1 MGLRLEGLSKRYV
14 SPDGSAVPVI
24 DVESF
29 ELGDGEQVALVGGSG
44 TGKTTLL
51 HLIAGILTADSG
63 RIVYDVPGVKTN
75 APAAATPVGEP
86 LPYRAGAERQP
97 GAERYDLVIMSEAD
111 RDVF

>member
-1 MGLRLEGLSKRYV
+1 MGLRLEKLSKRYV

-24 DVESF
+24 DVDSF

-63 RIVYDVPGVKTN
+63 RIVFEVPDPARQQRQ
-75 APAAATPVGEP
+75 APVAVSPDGT
-86 LPYRAGAERQP
+86 LPYRSPASHQP
-97 GAERYDLVIMSEAD
+97 GADERDLV
-111 RDVF
+111 V